1 MLSNPSVPPPAT
13 ANQPRFSP
21 LMLSDRLLTLA
32 KQADHAGYEDAARR
46 LLTLAQ
52 RMLSRPRPAALKA
65 PKKPAPPASARPAR
79 YRPRAAA
86 PPAGH

>member
-1 MLSNPSVPPPAT
+1 MPDIPSLPLPAMPD
-13 ANQPRFSP
+13 QPRLSP
-21 LMLSDRLLTLA
+21 LMLSDQLLTLA

-52 RMLSRPRPAALKA
+52 RMLSRPRTSVLKA
-65 PKKPAPPASARPAR
+65 PKKPAPPAIARPAR
-79 YRPRAAA
+79 YRPHAAE